1 MKVDQFVHLGRQF
14 VRTQFHCNHRSLRKA
29 FTHEFKHDDSEL
41 SVSTRQ
47 DAPLFLVE
55 DRLGP
60 LVLIQILLVL

>member
-1 MKVDQFVHLGRQF
+1 EDSF
-14 VRTQFHCNHRSLRKA
+14 VRTQIHCNHRSL
-29 FTHEFKHDDSEL
+29 THEFKHDDSEL

-60 LVLIQILLVL
+60 L